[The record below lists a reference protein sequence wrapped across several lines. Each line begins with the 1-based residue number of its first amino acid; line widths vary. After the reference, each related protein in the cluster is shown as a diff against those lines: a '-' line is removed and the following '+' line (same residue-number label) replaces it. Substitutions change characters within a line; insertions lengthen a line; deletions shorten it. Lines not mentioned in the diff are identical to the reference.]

1 MTLPEVKQY
10 LTDNQNIDKMLI
22 FKCEDTDFI
31 GMQYT
36 KKLAEIRNAEIINV
50 ESLEDIPTS
59 NPFIEENLIY
69 LYRCES
75 FDKIIEENKQL
86 IIITKKLSKDVLKE
100 LSDYIIIVP
109 KLENWMT
116 EDFIKLNCSGLDN
129 EMVSWFVANYDNDI
143 YKILLEIDKLKVF
156 PPDTRKYLF
165 EEFYNNGVFD
175 SPDKNNAFA
184 LSSAL
189 QSKDKNSLIQLLSK
203 NNEIEPIS
211 AMSLI
216 QSNLKKLCKV
226 WLNKAPNPDNTGL
239 KSNQIWAINNLPR
252 TYTKEQLVKAFEI
265 VSGLDR
271 KIKSGEFPIELTID
285 YIVVKLMGGV
295 Q

>member
-59 NPFIEENLIY
+59 NSFIEENLIY

-156 PPDTRKYLF
+156 PPDIRKYLF

-271 KIKSGEFPIELTID
+271 KIKAGEFPIELTID

>member
-59 NPFIEENLIY
+59 NSFIEENLIY

-86 IIITKKLSKDVLKE
+86 IIIAKKLSKDVLKE

>member
-59 NPFIEENLIY
+59 NSFIEENLIY

-143 YKILLEIDKLKVF
+143 YKILLEIDKLKLF

>member
-36 KKLAEIRNAEIINV
+36 KKLAEIRNAEIINI
-50 ESLEDIPTS
+50 EALEDIPTS

-69 LYRCES
+69 LYKCET

-100 LSDYIIIVP
+100 LNDYIIIVP

-116 EDFIKLNCSGLDN
+116 EDFIKLNYPGLDN
-129 EMVSWFVANYDNDI
+129 EMVSWLVANYDNDI
-143 YKILLEIDKLKVF
+143 YKILLEVDKLKIF

-165 EEFYNNGVFD
+165 EEFYSNGVFD
-175 SPDKNNAFA
+175 SSDKNNAFT
-184 LSSAL
+184 LSNAL
-189 QSKDKNSLIQLLSK
+189 QGKDKNTLTQLLSK
-203 NNEIEPIS
+203 NNEVEPIL
-211 AMSLI
+211 AISLI

-252 TYTKEQLVKAFEI
+252 TYTKEQLIKAFEI

-271 KIKSGEFPIELTID
+271 KIKAGEFPIDLTID
-285 YIVVKLMGGV
+285 YIIVKLMSGV

>member
-36 KKLAEIRNAEIINV
+36 KKLAEIRNAEIVNI

-69 LYRCES
+69 LYKCET

-86 IIITKKLSKDVLKE
+86 IIIAKKLSKDVLKE
-100 LSDYIIIVP
+100 LSDYIVLVP
-109 KLENWMT
+109 KLESWMT
-116 EDFIKLNCSGLDN
+116 EDFIKLNCPGLDN
-129 EMVSWFVANYDNDI
+129 EMISWFIANYDNDI
-143 YKILLEIDKLKVF
+143 YKILLEVDKLKIF

-175 SPDKNNAFA
+175 SSDKNNTFT
-184 LSSAL
+184 LSNAL
-189 QSKDKNSLIQLLSK
+189 QGKDKNALTQLLSK
-203 NNEIEPIS
+203 NNEIEPIL
-211 AMSLI
+211 AISLI

-285 YIVVKLMGGV
+285 YIIVKLMGGV

>member
-59 NPFIEENLIY
+59 NSFIEENLIY

-239 KSNQIWAINNLPR
+239 KSNQIWAINNLLR

>member
-36 KKLAEIRNAEIINV
+36 KKLAEIRNAEIVNI

-69 LYRCES
+69 LYKCES

-109 KLENWMT
+109 KLEIWMT
-116 EDFIKLNCSGLDN
+116 EDFIKLDCSGLDN
-129 EMVSWFVANYDNDI
+129 EIVSWFVANYNNDI
-143 YKILLEIDKLKVF
+143 YKILLEIDKLKIF

-165 EEFYNNGVFD
+165 EDFYNSGVFD
-175 SPDKNNAFA
+175 SSDKNNTFT
-184 LSSAL
+184 LSNAL
-189 QSKDKNSLIQLLSK
+189 QGKDKNILIQLLSK

-211 AMSLI
+211 AISLI

-239 KSNQIWAINNLPR
+239 KSNQIWAINSLPR
-252 TYTKEQLVKAFEI
+252 TYTKEQLIKAFEI

-271 KIKSGEFPIELTID
+271 KIKAGEFPIELTID
-285 YIVVKLMGGV
+285 YIIIKLMSGV

>member
-36 KKLAEIRNAEIINV
+36 KKLAEIRNVDIINI
-50 ESLEDIPTS
+50 ESLNEIPAS

-69 LYRCES
+69 LYKCDN
-75 FDKIIEENKQL
+75 FDEVIEENKQL

-109 KLENWMT
+109 KLESWMT
-116 EDFIKLNCSGLDN
+116 EDYIKLVCPGLSP
-129 EMVSWFVANYDNDI
+129 EIISWFVANYDNDI
-143 YKILLEIDKLKVF
+143 YKILIEVDKLSLF

-165 EEFYNNGVFD
+165 EEFYNNGVFESSD
-175 SPDKNNAFA
+175 RNKTFR
-184 LSSAL
+184 LSNAL
-189 QSKDKNSLIQLLSK
+189 QSKDKNELIQILSDI
-203 NNEIEPIS
+203 NDNDS
-211 AMSLI
+211 MATLSLV
-216 QSNLKKLCKV
+216 QNNLKKLCKV

-271 KIKSGEFPIELTID
+271 KIKSGEFPIELTTD
-285 YIVVKLMGGV
+285 YIVIKLMSGM

>member
-31 GMQYT
+31 SMQYT

-86 IIITKKLSKDVLKE
+86 IIIAKKLSKDVLKE

-129 EMVSWFVANYDNDI
+129 EMVSWFIANYDNDI

-156 PPDTRKYLF
+156 PPDIRKYLF

-175 SPDKNNAFA
+175 SPDKNNTFA
-184 LSSAL
+184 LSNAL

-271 KIKSGEFPIELTID
+271 KIKAGEFPIELTID

>member
-59 NPFIEENLIY
+59 NSFIEENLIY

-271 KIKSGEFPIELTID
+271 KIKAGEFPIELTID
-285 YIVVKLMGGV
+285 YIIVKLMGGV

>member
-31 GMQYT
+31 SMQYT

-59 NPFIEENLIY
+59 NSFIEENLIY

-129 EMVSWFVANYDNDI
+129 EMVSWFIANYDNDI

>member
-86 IIITKKLSKDVLKE
+86 IIIAKKLSKDVLKE

-252 TYTKEQLVKAFEI
+252 TYTKEQLIKAFET

>member
-22 FKCEDTDFI
+22 FKCENTDFI

-36 KKLAEIRNAEIINV
+36 KKLAEIRNAEIINI

-86 IIITKKLSKDVLKE
+86 IIIAKKLSKDVLKE
-100 LSDYIIIVP
+100 LSEYIIVVP

-129 EMVSWFVANYDNDI
+129 KIVSWFVANYDNDI

-271 KIKSGEFPIELTID
+271 KIKAGEFPIELTID
-285 YIVVKLMGGV
+285 YIIVKLMGGV

>member
-31 GMQYT
+31 CMQYT

-252 TYTKEQLVKAFEI
+252 TYTKEQLIKAFET

>member
-31 GMQYT
+31 GIQYT
-36 KKLAEIRNAEIINV
+36 KKLAEIRNAEIVNI

-69 LYRCES
+69 LYKCET

-116 EDFIKLNCSGLDN
+116 EDFIKLNYPGLDN

-143 YKILLEIDKLKVF
+143 YKVLLEVDKLKIF

-175 SPDKNNAFA
+175 SLDKNNTFT
-184 LSSAL
+184 LSNTL
-189 QSKDKNSLIQLLSK
+189 QGKDKNTLTQLLLK

-211 AMSLI
+211 AISLI

-252 TYTKEQLVKAFEI
+252 TYTKEQLIKAFEI

-271 KIKSGEFPIELTID
+271 KIKAGEFPIDLTID
-285 YIVVKLMGGV
+285 YIIVKLMSGV

>member
-36 KKLAEIRNAEIINV
+36 KKLAEIRNAEIINI

-86 IIITKKLSKDVLKE
+86 IIIAKKLSKDVLKE
-100 LSDYIIIVP
+100 LSDYIIIAP

-143 YKILLEIDKLKVF
+143 YKILLEIDKLKIF

-189 QSKDKNSLIQLLSK
+189 QSKDKNSLTQLLSK

-271 KIKSGEFPIELTID
+271 KIKAGEFPIELTID
-285 YIVVKLMGGV
+285 YIVVKLMGRV

>member
-36 KKLAEIRNAEIINV
+36 KKLAEIRNADIINI
-50 ESLEDIPTS
+50 ESLNEIPAS

-69 LYRCES
+69 LYKCDN
-75 FDKIIEENKQL
+75 FDEVIEENKQL

-100 LSDYIIIVP
+100 LSDYIVIVP

-143 YKILLEIDKLKVF
+143 YKILLEIDKLKIF

-175 SPDKNNAFA
+175 SLDKNNTFT
-184 LSSAL
+184 LSNAL
-189 QSKDKNSLIQLLSK
+189 QNKDKNSLIQVLSK
-203 NNEIEPIS
+203 NNEIEPM
-211 AMSLI
+211 AALSLI

-226 WLNKAPNPDNTGL
+226 WLNKAPNSDNTGL

-252 TYTKEQLVKAFEI
+252 TYTKEQLIKAFEI

-271 KIKSGEFPIELTID
+271 RIKAGEFPIELTTD
-285 YIVVKLMGGV
+285 YIVVKLMSGV

>member
-36 KKLAEIRNAEIINV
+36 KKLAEIRNAEIINIK
-50 ESLEDIPTS
+50 SLEDIPTS

-69 LYRCES
+69 LYKCKT
-75 FDKIIEENKQL
+75 FNKIIEENKQL
-86 IIITKKLSKDVLKE
+86 IIIAKKLSKDVLKE
-100 LSDYIIIVP
+100 LSDYIIIAP

-143 YKILLEIDKLKVF
+143 YKILLEIDKLKIF

-271 KIKSGEFPIELTID
+271 KIKAGEFPIELTID
-285 YIVVKLMGGV
+285 YIVVKLMGRV

>member
-31 GMQYT
+31 SMQYT

-86 IIITKKLSKDVLKE
+86 IIIAKKLSKDVLKE